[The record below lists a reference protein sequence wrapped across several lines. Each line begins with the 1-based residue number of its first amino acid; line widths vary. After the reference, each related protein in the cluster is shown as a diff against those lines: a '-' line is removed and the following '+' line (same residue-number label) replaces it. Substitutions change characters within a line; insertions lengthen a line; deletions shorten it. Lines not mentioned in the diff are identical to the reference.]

1 MHGGSK
7 MNSFSYETVNELE
20 EAREEL
26 LEALER
32 FRNTLKAA
40 GGNAALTRLDAYAYA
55 HIKIAAGGEHGYLG
69 NSMYSLA
76 DAIDEVRE
84 AIEQPEDE

>member
-1 MHGGSK
+1 

-40 GGNAALTRLDAYAYA
+40 GCSAALTRLDAYCYA

-69 NSMYSLA
+69 NSMYSLT
-76 DAIDEVRE
+76 DAINEVRE
-84 AIEQPEDE
+84 AIEQSEGE

>member
-1 MHGGSK
+1 MQIRQT
-7 MNSFSYETVNELE
+7 YETVNELE

-32 FRNTLKAA
+32 FRNTLEAA
-40 GGNAALTRLDAYAYA
+40 GCNEALMRLDAYCYA
-55 HIKIAAGGEHGYLG
+55 HIKIAAGGEHGYLD

-84 AIEQPEDE
+84 AIEQSEDE